1 MMMVCPNKWT
11 NLYPTGMLILR
22 KPRQLE
28 DHHHT
33 IRNSQSKSGKDSRG
47 RNKDSIVDLVY
58 GKCMDDGDSKGPCE
72 YIGGTESDA
81 K

>member
-1 MMMVCPNKWT
+1 MDELVSDGDADTADNTSGW
-11 NLYPTGMLILR
+11 NIIIN
-22 KPRQLE
+22 
-28 DHHHT
+28 T

-47 RNKDSIVDLVY
+47 RNRDSIVDLVY
-58 GKCMDDGDSKGPCE
+58 GKGMDDDASKGSCE